1 MSITVTSIAEEFASR
16 REALILA
23 VKRQSLSPGRDFC
36 LALSQAA
43 DEALVAVLSL
53 AEHENQAEGRL
64 AVVAT
69 GGYGRKELSPFSDID
84 ISIIPKRDNDQSLSP
99 LLRFLFKAVN
109 TVFSQGS
116 RMGVG
121 YNLRLTSDLPGL
133 DSKTRS
139 SLMDMRWVA
148 GDPGAVERLES
159 GFWADFP
166 VGPYLVEKLAERE
179 LALSR
184 THATPGVVEPD
195 LKNGAGGL
203 RCAHTANWLHQAVG
217 YRSVS
222 PSESYEIIL
231 AARNLLHIV
240 TGSGRDVLTRSKQAE
255 ICELVGRELFSWL
268 AEVSEAAHGLHG
280 EYLHAL
286 DMLKS
291 GRYPLAQGVF
301 AAGGEIRVENSAT
314 LSGAASGISIGMRL
328 GLSPP
333 PTRVACRPIV
343 NGREMVSS
351 LGFSR
356 KIIDSLE
363 STGILSQV
371 LPELAATKHLFPR
384 DSSHQF
390 TVYEHTL
397 RSVEIFGA
405 LLEKGGWIGEAA
417 HQIDDPALVVLALL
431 LHDAGK
437 IDPTKPHSEV
447 GAKMARNVCIRWGLS
462 AEQTSFVEWLV
473 LEHLSMAHMT
483 RVRDVSMPETVQDL
497 ATLTKNT
504 NGLSS
509 LTLLTQADIMAVSD
523 HAWTPMLESYMQE
536 LYYRTLS
543 LVDAEWEG
551 VSVPTDV
558 RRKAMLAA
566 AEEVDPVAF
575 GLYIDS
581 LPGHYLTAIEPEK
594 IRQHFAYVQSA
605 RDGTPVI
612 TFEEN
617 RDSSMTE
624 LTVVTPD
631 TPGLLSLILGTL
643 YAHGVNLSGLKA
655 HTTTDPV
662 AIAVDTFSVNHNDQL
677 VPEGLRVHLARSLE
691 QILSG
696 AKTVDTLLREK
707 GIDPTREQTLYRA
720 EVFDGDPLLLEVRA
734 PKGRGMAYR
743 MSRLIA
749 KHGWSI
755 ESARVG
761 QWAGDGGAAFYL
773 RGASPESVRDAL
785 PQGV

>member
-1 MSITVTSIAEEFASR
+1 MSTTVESISEQFAST
-16 REALILA
+16 REALLVA
-23 VKRQSLSPGRDFC
+23 VRLGRMSPGREFC
-36 LALSQAA
+36 LALTQAA
-43 DEALVAVLSL
+43 DEALFNLLNL
-53 AEHENQAEGRL
+53 AEQESNAVGRV

-69 GGYGRKELSPFSDID
+69 GGYGRQELSPFSDID
-84 ISIIPKRDNDQSLSP
+84 ISIVPREDNDQSLSP
-99 LLRFLFKAVN
+99 LLRFLFKAIN
-109 TVFSQGS
+109 SVFSQGS

-148 GDPGAVERLES
+148 GDPGVVERLES
-159 GFWADFP
+159 VFWEDFP

-179 LALSR
+179 TAFAR
-184 THATPGVVEPD
+184 THSSPGVVEPD

-203 RCAHTANWLHQAVG
+203 RCAHTASWLHQAVG
-217 YRSVS
+217 CRALR
-222 PSESYEIIL
+222 PSESYDLIL

-240 TGSGRDVLTRSKQAE
+240 SGSGKDILTRSKQAE
-255 ICELVGRELFSWL
+255 ISDLLGRELFSWL
-268 AEVSEAAHGLHG
+268 AETSEASHNLYA
-280 EYLHAL
+280 EYRTAL
-286 DMLKS
+286 EMLKS
-291 GRYPLAQGVF
+291 GRYPLTHGVF

-314 LSGAASGISIGMRL
+314 LSGAAQGISIGLRL

-333 PTRVACRPIV
+333 PTRVTCRPIV
-343 NGREMVSS
+343 NGREMVTS

-356 KIIDSLE
+356 KNIDALE
-363 STGILSQV
+363 STGILAQV

-397 RSVEIFGA
+397 RSVEIFGS

-417 HQIDDPALVVLALL
+417 HQIDDPALVVLGLL

-437 IDPTKPHSEV
+437 IDPTQSHSEV
-447 GAKMARNVCIRWGLS
+447 GAKMAKNVCIRWGLTQ
-462 AEQTSFVEWLV
+462 EQTAFVEWLV
-473 LEHLSMAHMT
+473 REHLSMAHMT
-483 RVRDVSMPETVQDL
+483 RVRDITMPETVQDL
-497 ATLTKNT
+497 ANLTKNS

-536 LYYRTLS
+536 LYYRTLAA
-543 LVDAEWEG
+543 VDAEWDG
-551 VSVPTDV
+551 PLAPTDV
-558 RRKAMLAA
+558 RRKAMMSATQ
-566 AEEVDPVAF
+566 EVDPQAF
-575 GLYIDS
+575 ATYIDS
-581 LPGHYLTAIEPEK
+581 LPGHYLTAIDPEK
-594 IRQHFAYVQSA
+594 IRQHFSYVTTA
-605 RDGTPVI
+605 REGTPVV

-617 RDSSMTE
+617 RDASMTE
-624 LTVVTPD
+624 LTVVTQD

-662 AIAVDTFSVNHNDQL
+662 PIAVDTFSISHNDQL

-691 QILSG
+691 QVLSG
-696 AKTVDTLLREK
+696 SKTVDALLQER
-707 GIDPTREQTLYRA
+707 GIDPAREQTIYKVQ
-720 EVFDGDPLLLEVRA
+720 VFDGDPVLLEVRA

-743 MSRLIA
+743 MSRLISRQ
-749 KHGWSI
+749 GWSI

-761 QWAGDGGAAFYL
+761 QWAGDAGAAFYL
-773 RGASPESVRDAL
+773 RGASPEEVREAL